1 MDNKGNHPQ
10 LALFQVRESFIL
22 LLHIITISYIYIYC
36 SCSRLIHHSPSIHP
50 AFLRGQFALQWRLGS
65 HAQAL
70 DVWLFTVLW
79 LCDAQH
85 RLHTAPWRARMDG
98 SQAPRVMAILLG
110 KTWENTH
117 THTYIMSMYDYVYEH
132 IMRLETL
139 DFGVRGSFVWTK
151 PSWISQ
157 VLTKRIKDSFKT
169 KLSHPH
175 FWTGLQQLQPSEA
188 K

>member
-117 THTYIMSMYDYVYEH
+117 THIHILCLCMIMYMN
-132 IMRLETL
+132 ILWGLKLWILEYA
-139 DFGVRGSFVWTK
+139 DFLFGQSPAGFLKFWRRG
-151 PSWISQ
+151 
-157 VLTKRIKDSFKT
+157 
-169 KLSHPH
+169 
-175 FWTGLQQLQPSEA
+175 
-188 K
+188 